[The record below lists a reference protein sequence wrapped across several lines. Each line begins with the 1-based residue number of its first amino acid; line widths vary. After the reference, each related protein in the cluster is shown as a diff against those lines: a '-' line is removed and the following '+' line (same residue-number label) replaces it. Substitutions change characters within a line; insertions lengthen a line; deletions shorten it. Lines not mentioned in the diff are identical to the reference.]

1 MNQESKKPEDICNTF
16 SQMRVY
22 SNKSIE
28 GIILVSIWKKRI
40 TEDYTQYASISEKV
54 LQPEKEN
61 KFYLGLHTFGIKIAF

>member
-1 MNQESKKPEDICNTF
+1 
-16 SQMRVY
+16 MRVY

-40 TEDYTQYASISEKV
+40 TEDYTQYASIPEKV

-61 KFYLGLHTFGIKIAF
+61 KFCLGLHTFGIKIAF